1 MYFIVALLPYV
12 LQFDEKFVIL
22 IKINVGVFL

>member
-1 MYFIVALLPYV
+1 MYFNLALLSYV
-12 LQFDEKFVIL
+12 LQFGEKFVIL